1 MIAISETWYMFGL
14 CMAIALAAWCLFIW
28 AVRTGQF
35 KNTEQTARDMLELDA
50 NEEALPERPPRGK
63 QGDADEGSEDP
74 SVTLGGHAVG
84 SGRNDE

>member
-35 KNTEQTARDMLELDA
+35 KDTEQTARDMLDLDA
-50 NEEALPERPPRGK
+50 NEEALPEAPKGGKRRG
-63 QGDADEGSEDP
+63 ADDGSEDP
-74 SVTLGGHAVG
+74 SGTLGGHAVEG
-84 SGRNDE
+84 GREQ